1 MRASGDHGDIAAGG
15 GEFCGQVAADRAGAE
30 NADSQGISPF
40 GETTLLYWLFFA
52 GSLDELEDEPELDG
66 VDDEPE
72 LDGLLLEDEPEPDAP
87 EPLLDDESLDDGV
100 LELDDGE
107 LELDDGVLELDD
119 GVLELDDGVLE
130 LDDPL
135 PELDGGVALL
145 PEPELDGE
153 LVEPDDDEEPLLD
166 GDEGDVELELGL
178 LDDEPLDDAPLEPL
192 PLEPPRSQPASAA
205 PSAMDTTT
213 AIVESFML
221 PP

>member
-1 MRASGDHGDIAAGG
+1 MCTSGDHGYIVAGG
-15 GEFCGQVAADRAGAE
+15 GEFRGQMAADRASAE
-30 NADSQGISPF
+30 NANSQGISPF
-40 GETTLLYWLFFA
+40 GEITLLYWLFFA

-66 VDDEPE
+66 LDDEPE
-72 LDGLLLEDEPEPDAP
+72 LDGLEDEL
-87 EPLLDDESLDDGV
+87 EPLPEDESLDDGV

-107 LELDDGVLELDD
+107 LELDDGELELDD
-119 GVLELDDGVLE
+119 GVLELDGELE

-145 PEPELDGE
+145 LEPELDGE
-153 LVEPDDDEEPLLD
+153 LIEPDDDPLLD
-166 GDEGDVELELGL
+166 GDEGDVELGL

-192 PLEPPRSQPASAA
+192 PLEAPRSQPASAA

>member
-15 GEFCGQVAADRAGAE
+15 REFRGQVAADRASAE
-30 NADSQGISPF
+30 NANSQGISPF
-40 GETTLLYWLFFA
+40 GETTLPYWLFFA
-52 GSLDELEDEPELDG
+52 GSLDELEDEPEPELDG

-100 LELDDGE
+100 LELDDG
-107 LELDDGVLELDD
+107 VLELDD
-119 GVLELDDGVLE
+119 GELE

-153 LVEPDDDEEPLLD
+153 LIEPDDEPLLD
-166 GDEGDVELELGL
+166 GDEGDVGLELGL